1 MTIKGVGYSCFNYDI
16 PEVIYLL
23 ENSELDDCG
32 YI

>member
-1 MTIKGVGYSCFNYDI
+1 MIIKGVGYCCFIYDI

-23 ENSELDDCG
+23 QNSELDDGG

>member
-1 MTIKGVGYSCFNYDI
+1 MTIKGVDYRCFIYEI

-23 ENSELDDCG
+23 ENSELNDCG